1 MIELFNR
8 TNQESIYKMI
18 IPQSDILSTNRLGR
32 IFSNTVATYKYFWFV
47 SIMQI
52 HAKTDNPRIDVWD
65 IVIRMVANAWY
76 PIHYFRLS
84 FGKSDSLFNIVM
96 ELQRITQIPI
106 DANAEEIINVLKGR
120 LEERQIRKQ
129 LNTLTLIVPYRF
141 LIPWINT
148 SDDKEMVLR
157 SQTFENGC
165 LYALHKD
172 GKEFYIE
179 LNPIW
184 DAYLHAHYNILVDFA
199 YWNLTLFLQTRNP
212 NVPAIPNKLIRPEV
226 RNSLTK
232 QHNYWDMVMNIGGPI
247 RCIYTNME
255 LHPGNYDLDH
265 FIPWSFVSHDLLWNL
280 IPSDGSINSSKSNN
294 LPDLKIYLPRL
305 AKLQHH
311 SLQIMLRANKEPKV
325 MEDFVSL
332 GYTARELANM
342 DDEHFR
348 EIYERTFNPISQI
361 ALNMGFETWKY

>member
-1 MIELFNR
+1 M
-8 TNQESIYKMI
+8 Q
-18 IPQSDILSTNRLGR
+18 IPVSDVLTTNRLGK

-52 HAKTDNPRIDVWD
+52 HAKKDNPRISVWD

-84 FGKSDSLFNIVM
+84 FGKSDSLFDIVM

-106 DANAEEIINVLKGR
+106 DANAETIIEAITARQG
-120 LEERQIRKQ
+120 ERQIKKL
-129 LNTLTLIVPYRF
+129 LNILTLNVPYRF
-141 LIPWINT
+141 LRPWIDT
-148 SDDKEMVLR
+148 SDDREMVRR
-157 SQTFENGC
+157 SQTLENGC
-165 LYALHKD
+165 LYALHKEC
-172 GKEFYIE
+172 GEFYIV
-179 LNPIW
+179 LNRAW
-184 DAYLHAHYNILVDFA
+184 DSYLHTHYNILVDFA

-232 QHNYWDMVMNIGGPI
+232 QHNYWDMVMTIGGPI
-247 RCIYTNME
+247 HCIYTNKE
-255 LHPGNYDLDH
+255 LHSRDYDLDH

-280 IPSDGSINSSKSNN
+280 IPADGSINSSKSNK
-294 LPDLKIYLPRL
+294 LPDLDFYLPKL
-305 AKLQHH
+305 AELQHH
-311 SLQIMLRANKEPKV
+311 SVQLMLNANKEPKIL
-325 MEDFVSL
+325 EDFISL

-348 EIYERTFNPISQI
+348 EIYERTFNPINQI

>member
-1 MIELFNR
+1 M
-8 TNQESIYKMI
+8 Q
-18 IPQSDILSTNRLGR
+18 IPQSDILTTNRLGK

-84 FGKSDSLFNIVM
+84 FGKSDSLFEIVM

-106 DANAEEIINVLKGR
+106 DANAETIIEGLTER
-120 LEERQIRKQ
+120 LQDKQICKL
-129 LNTLTLIVPYRF
+129 LNILTLNVPYRF
-141 LIPWINT
+141 LRPWIDT
-148 SDDKEMVLR
+148 SDDKEMVRR
-157 SQTFENGC
+157 SQAFENGC
-165 LYALHKD
+165 LYSLHKETGD
-172 GKEFYIE
+172 FYII
-179 LNPIW
+179 LNLDW
-184 DAYLHAHYNILVDFA
+184 NQYLHSHYNILVDFA
-199 YWNLTLFLQTRNP
+199 YWNLTLFLQARNP

-247 RCIYTNME
+247 RCIYTNTE
-255 LHPGNYDLDH
+255 LYPDDYDLDH

-280 IPSDGSINSSKSNN
+280 IPSDGSINSSKSNK
-294 LPDLKIYLPRL
+294 LPELDFYLPKL
-305 AKLQHH
+305 ADLQHH
-311 SLQIMLRANKEPKV
+311 SLQLILNADTEPKV
-325 MEDFVSL
+325 LEDFISL

-342 DDEHFR
+342 DDVRFR
-348 EIYERTFNPISQI
+348 ELYERTFNPINQI

>member
-1 MIELFNR
+1 M
-8 TNQESIYKMI
+8 T
-18 IPQSDILSTNRLGR
+18 IPHSDILSTNRLGN

-96 ELQRITQIPI
+96 ELQQITQIPI
-106 DANAEEIINVLKGR
+106 DANADTIIEGLKTK
-120 LEERQIRKQ
+120 LEDKRIKNL
-129 LNTLTLIVPYRF
+129 LNILTLNVPYRF
-141 LIPWINT
+141 LSPWINT
-148 SDDKEMVLR
+148 SDNKEMVLR
-157 SQTFENGC
+157 SQTFENEC

-184 DAYLHAHYNILVDFA
+184 DAYLHAHYNILIDFA

-280 IPSDGSINSSKSNN
+280 IPSNDSINSSKSNK
-294 LPDLKIYLPRL
+294 LPDLGYYLPKM
-305 AKLQHH
+305 AELQHR
-311 SLQIMLRANKEPKV
+311 SLQTVVQINKKMDV
-325 MEDFVSL
+325 LEDFISL
-332 GYTARELANM
+332 GFTARELADMN
-342 DDEHFR
+342 DERFM
-348 EIYERTFNPISQI
+348 EIYERTFQPLSQI

>member
-1 MIELFNR
+1 M
-8 TNQESIYKMI
+8 Q
-18 IPQSDILSTNRLGR
+18 IPQSDILATNRLGK

-84 FGKSDSLFNIVM
+84 FGKSDSLFEIVM

-106 DANAEEIINVLKGR
+106 DANAETIIEGLTER
-120 LEERQIRKQ
+120 LQDKQICKL
-129 LNTLTLIVPYRF
+129 LNILTLNVPYRF
-141 LIPWINT
+141 LRPWIDT
-148 SDDKEMVLR
+148 SDDKEMVRR
-157 SQTFENGC
+157 SQAFENGC
-165 LYALHKD
+165 LYSLY
-172 GKEFYIE
+172 KETGDFYII
-179 LNPIW
+179 LNLDW
-184 DAYLHAHYNILVDFA
+184 NQYLHSHYNILVDFA
-199 YWNLTLFLQTRNP
+199 YWNLTLFLQARNP

-247 RCIYTNME
+247 RCIYTNTE
-255 LHPGNYDLDH
+255 LYPDDYDLDH

-280 IPSDGSINSSKSNN
+280 IPSDGSINSSKSNK
-294 LPDLKIYLPRL
+294 LPELDFYLPKL
-305 AKLQHH
+305 ADLQHH
-311 SLQIMLRANKEPKV
+311 SLQLILNADKEPKV
-325 MEDFVSL
+325 LEDFISL

-342 DDEHFR
+342 DDVRFR
-348 EIYERTFNPISQI
+348 ELYERTFNPINQI

>member
-1 MIELFNR
+1 M
-8 TNQESIYKMI
+8 Q
-18 IPQSDILSTNRLGR
+18 IPQSDILSTNCLGR

-106 DANAEEIINVLKGR
+106 DANAEEIINGLKGR

-129 LNTLTLIVPYRF
+129 LNILTLNVPYRF
-141 LIPWINT
+141 LSPWINT

-157 SQTFENGC
+157 SKTFENGC

>member
-1 MIELFNR
+1 M
-8 TNQESIYKMI
+8 Q
-18 IPQSDILSTNRLGR
+18 IPQSDILSTNCLGR

-52 HAKTDNPRIDVWD
+52 HAKTDYPRIDVWD

-129 LNTLTLIVPYRF
+129 LNTLTLNVPYRF
-141 LIPWINT
+141 LSPWINT

-157 SQTFENGC
+157 SKTFENGC